1 MSRQMV
7 TMEQYDKIY
16 LYRRIVKAKLFIDE
30 RFTEAIDLNNIAD
43 QAHFSK
49 FHFIRLFKSIY
60 GLTPKGY
67 LISKRINA
75 AMKHLVEGFTVTE
88 TCLMVG
94 WESPTS
100 FAGMFK
106 KMTGRTPSNFQ
117 HGENERRKAIE
128 ILPLKFV
135 PNCYAESHGWT
146 NSNFEEV

>member
-7 TMEQYDKIY
+7 TIEQYDKIY

-49 FHFIRLFKSIY
+49 FHFIRLFKSVY

-67 LISKRINA
+67 LISKRIDA
-75 AMKHLVEGFTVTE
+75 AMQHLVEGFTVTE

-100 FAGMFK
+100 FAAMFK
-106 KMTGRTPSNFQ
+106 KMT
-117 HGENERRKAIE
+117 
-128 ILPLKFV
+128 
-135 PNCYAESHGWT
+135 
-146 NSNFEEV
+146 